1 LPTDPVCDFPNLRIA
16 SDDHVV
22 KRIKATI
29 ESWSGVFVGIVR
41 KSNCLPDG
49 LGVFV
54 TSDGWIHCGR
64 VRDGLLQEGRIVS
77 VNKDAKILK
86 LTCKKLQIDGS
97 VLEKIEIFS
106 DSGAEYN
113 FLKNGQKIAD
123 IIVRL
128 NPFKDS
134 QNWLS
139 M

>member
-1 LPTDPVCDFPNLRIA
+1 M
-16 SDDHVV
+16 
-22 KRIKATI
+22 
-29 ESWSGVFVGIVR
+29 
-41 KSNCLPDG
+41 
-49 LGVFV
+49 
-54 TSDGWIHCGR
+54 TSDGWIHCGK
-64 VRDGLLQEGRIVS
+64 VRDSRLQAGRTVS
-77 VNKDAKILK
+77 VNKDATILK

-106 DSGAEYN
+106 NSGAELN

-128 NPFKDS
+128 NLCKDS